1 MTGNDLRQLIRDLKL
16 THERFAAETG
26 YTVAYISQLCGRNG
40 GTIPAKAARYFEAR
54 FGKRAV

>member
-1 MTGNDLRQLIRDLKL
+1 MTGNDLRQLIRKLGL

-40 GTIPAKAARYFEAR
+40 GMIPEKAARYFEAL
-54 FGKRAV
+54 FAKTAA